1 MHSIDF
7 FCLNL
12 QKKPLR
18 KLSAAMSG
26 DRLFH
31 IILHIFLI
39 MKKLFI
45 TFLSIVC
52 IAALGA
58 CKNENSGTKDPA
70 EKKVVSSKSVKEL
83 PNYRYVDID
92 TVLAKYNLA
101 KDYTEE
107 MLRMQSNLESEAK
120 RHENS
125 IKSFASSMENKYK
138 NNQYTEQTY
147 NADQQRMQQ
156 MQTNAAS
163 ALDKLQ
169 RSSAEAAM
177 AGEKVVQ
184 DSIHAFIEKYNA
196 SHHYD
201 AIFLK
206 AATLYID
213 PALDITEEVIEGLN
227 ARYNKKEKK

>member
-1 MHSIDF
+1 
-7 FCLNL
+7 
-12 QKKPLR
+12 
-18 KLSAAMSG
+18 
-26 DRLFH
+26 
-31 IILHIFLI
+31 
-39 MKKLFI
+39 MKKNI
-45 TFLSIVC
+45 IAILSLAC
-52 IAALGA
+52 LTAFGA
-58 CKNENSGTKDPA
+58 CSNDKAESNAAPVKKTAAKADPSR
-70 EKKVVSSKSVKEL
+70 VL

-107 MLRMQSNLESEAK
+107 MLRMQNNIESEAK

-125 IKSFASSMENKYK
+125 IKSFASTMENKYK

-156 MQTNAAS
+156 LQNNAAAS
-163 ALDKLQ
+163 IDKLQ
-169 RSSAEAAM
+169 RSGAEAAM

-184 DSIHAFIEKYNA
+184 DSIHSFIEQYNA
-196 SHHYD
+196 KHHYD
-201 AIFLK
+201 AILLK